1 MGILLIGAFVE
12 KQHEI
17 ISPAWSG
24 KTTEGL
30 ASPSDCHETAKRM
43 SYKMLYEKF
52 INPASFLFVFWSQ
65 MFDQGRA
72 SSSTLML
79 MKSCIF

>member
-1 MGILLIGAFVE
+1 VCGAEKVKWMPNFNGNPLIGSFVE

-30 ASPSDCHETAKRM
+30 ASPPDCHKAAKIM
-43 SYKMLYEKF
+43 SYQD
-52 INPASFLFVFWSQ
+52 AS
-65 MFDQGRA
+65 
-72 SSSTLML
+72 
-79 MKSCIF
+79 